1 MTMIEIRDP
10 IHDFIT
16 LDEDERRVVDSRPF
30 QRLRHITQLALTHLV
45 YPGATHK
52 RFEHSLGVMELAT
65 RIFNVVTRRD
75 KVQRFP
81 EVARLIP
88 EATELAYW
96 RRVLRLA
103 ALFHDVGH
111 LPFSHA
117 AEDLLPK
124 GWRHEQLTVQ
134 LILSPEM
141 QEIWGGIT
149 PPIRARDI
157 VKLAVGPK
165 HVGNMKDR
173 LPEGEDWSF
182 DPWVAILSEI
192 ITSDV
197 FGADRMDYLLRDAFH
212 AGVSYGRFDHHRLIS
227 TLVIL
232 PFARDKDDVPVPDLG
247 IERGGLQAAESLLWA
262 RYLMYTQMYFHDVR
276 RIYDIHLADF
286 LRQWLPNGSF
296 PTAVDEHLA
305 MTDNEVWVALLAA
318 ARDNAAKG
326 HEAAQAIVSRRHYRL
341 VYEVEPVDLERDPE
355 TGPAICASLIDALG
369 PRAVREDSYRAKGS
383 AADFPALDSN
393 EGVRSGILLS
403 RAIAGIP
410 AVATYCVFVD
420 PDRRA
425 EAKRF
430 LQGSDRDIIDERSKE
445 ET

>member
-1 MTMIEIRDP
+1 MSVIEIRDP
-10 IHDFIT
+10 IHDFIV
-16 LDEDERRVVDSRPF
+16 LDGDERRVVDSRPF

-65 RIFNVVTRRD
+65 RIFDVVTRRD
-75 KVQRFP
+75 KTQQFP
-81 EVARLIP
+81 EVSRLIP
-88 EATELAYW
+88 EEIELKYW

-124 GWRHEQLTVQ
+124 GWRHEQLTVE

-141 QEIWGGIT
+141 QEIWRKMT

-165 HVGNMKDR
+165 HVGNMIDR

-192 ITSDV
+192 ITSDI
-197 FGADRMDYLLRDAFH
+197 FGADRMDYLLRDSFH

-227 TLVIL
+227 TLRIL
-232 PFARDKDDVPVPDLG
+232 PFSRDEADVPVPELG
-247 IERGGLQAAESLLWA
+247 VERGGLQAAESLLWA

-286 LRQWLPNGSF
+286 LRQWLPNRSF
-296 PTAVDEHLA
+296 PTDVEKHLE
-305 MTDNEVWVALLAA
+305 MTDNEVWAALLAA
-318 ARDNAAKG
+318 ARDDTAKG
-326 HEAAQAIVSRRHYRL
+326 HDAAQAIVSRRHYRL
-341 VYEVEPVDLERDPE
+341 VYEVEPVDLEHNRE
-355 TGPAICASLIDALG
+355 AGAAVHEMLLNKLG
-369 PRAVREDSYRAKGS
+369 PDAVRKDAYRAKGS
-383 AADFPALDSN
+383 TVDFPALDAN
-393 EGVRSGILLS
+393 ESIRSGAFLS
-403 RAIAGIP
+403 RAIGGIP
-410 AVATYCVFVD
+410 AVATYYVFVA
-420 PDRRA
+420 PDSRA
-425 EAKRF
+425 EAARF
-430 LQGSDRDIIDERSKE
+430 LRKLDRGIIGDRSKE
-445 ET
+445 VT